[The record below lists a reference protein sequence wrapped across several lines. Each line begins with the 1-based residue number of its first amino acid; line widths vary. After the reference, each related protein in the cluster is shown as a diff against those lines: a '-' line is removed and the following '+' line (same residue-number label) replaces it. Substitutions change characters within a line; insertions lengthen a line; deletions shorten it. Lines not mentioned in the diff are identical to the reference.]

1 MDYDDIVLGRRIMIF
16 GATGSGKTTLSRRLG
31 SILGL
36 PVIELDAI
44 RHDGDWDATDWDDM
58 RDRVEALVTS
68 YAGGWVSE
76 GNYSRVRDV
85 TLSRAD
91 TLITLDLPW
100 RTSFWRLL
108 KRTLRRARTGEPLY
122 AAHGPRES
130 WRGTFASRKSI
141 LLWSIT
147 NHRRRLR
154 TTQSA
159 IDDRP
164 AGALVYRAKSS
175 ADVAAIVRAAE
186 KSATRLA

>member
-1 MDYDDIVLGRRIMIF
+1 MKVDCHQPEAIVTPNSIVLGRRIVVY

-44 RHDGDWDATDWDDM
+44 RHDGDWDATDWDEM
-58 RDRVEALVTS
+58 RARLEALVARYTD
-68 YAGGWVSE
+68 GWVAE

-91 TLITLDLPW
+91 TLISLDLPW

-108 KRTLRRARTGEPLY
+108 KRTLRRSWTKEPVY

-130 WRGTFASRKSI
+130 WRNTFSRRSI

-147 NHRRRLR
+147 NHQHRKR
-154 TTQSA
+154 
-159 IDDRP
+159 
-164 AGALVYRAKSS
+164 
-175 ADVAAIVRAAE
+175 
-186 KSATRLA
+186 